1 MILAGTNGSYIVS
14 NIRTIY
20 LIVPRGDMAGV
31 GCLVSSDAY
40 QFVIMSPGITEDR
53 HMPTRMCHVGNIQI
67 AGEESVGNNFG

>member
-1 MILAGTNGSYIVS
+1 
-14 NIRTIY
+14 
-20 LIVPRGDMAGV
+20 MAGV